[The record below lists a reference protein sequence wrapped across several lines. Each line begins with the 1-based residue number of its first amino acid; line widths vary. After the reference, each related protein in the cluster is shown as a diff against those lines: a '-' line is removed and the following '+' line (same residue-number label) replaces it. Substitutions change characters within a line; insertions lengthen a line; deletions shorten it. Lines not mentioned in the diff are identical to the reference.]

1 MRRAS
6 FSSAL
11 HAIRRGFERGSQGI
25 RSLRGSLSF
34 QSLHYQSSKK
44 SNHQEKILDPQ
55 DQFLQRWNKIF
66 LISCVFA
73 LAWDP
78 LFFYIPVIDR
88 NKKCLKFDATLK
100 IIACVL
106 RTITDLF
113 YLLHI
118 FIQFRTG
125 FISPSSRVIGRG
137 ELIKDH
143 ATIAKRYIFSYFFVD
158 VLAVLPLP
166 QVAVLFI
173 IPRLHGPVTSK
184 GLLKAVVF
192 SQYVPRLFRIY
203 PLYKEVTRTS
213 GIITETAW
221 AGAVFNLFLYMLASH
236 VVGAAWYLF
245 AIDRQ
250 HKCWHES
257 CKGIGCSHLFSRC
270 DVERG
275 SYALNETFCAL
286 VDPDQIVDSDVFNFG
301 IYYDVLRLKIV
312 ERHHFFKKLIY
323 CFWWGLRS
331 LRYTSDQSH
340 NC

>member
-1 MRRAS
+1 MPGSLQLTELMDYTQGRFVRFEDKNSEGSTSSEHPLFPTGGLSPRRGPS
-6 FSSAL
+6 FSSAFDV
-11 HAIRRGFERGSQGI
+11 IRRGFERGSQGI

-44 SNHQEKILDPQ
+44 LNHQERILDPQ
-55 DQFLQRWNKIF
+55 GQFLPRWNKIF
-66 LISCVFA
+66 LISCVVA
-73 LAWDP
+73 LACDP

-88 NKKCLKFDATLK
+88 NRKCLKFDATLK
-100 IIACVL
+100 IIACVF

-137 ELIKDH
+137 ELIKDP
-143 ATIAKRYIFSYFFVD
+143 AAIAKRYIFSYFFVD

-166 QVAVLFI
+166 QVALLFI

-192 SQYVPRLFRIY
+192 SQYFPRLFRIY

-221 AGAVFNLFLYMLASH
+221 AGAGFNLFLYMLASH
-236 VVGAAWYLF
+236 V
-245 AIDRQ
+245 
-250 HKCWHES
+250 S
-257 CKGIGCSHLFSRC
+257 
-270 DVERG
+270 
-275 SYALNETFCAL
+275 
-286 VDPDQIVDSDVFNFG
+286 
-301 IYYDVLRLKIV
+301 LKV
-312 ERHHFFKKLIY
+312 
-323 CFWWGLRS
+323 
-331 LRYTSDQSH
+331 
-340 NC
+340 